1 MANRGKVLV
10 VDDEPTILEL
20 FKEYLVDRGLEVITA
35 AGGAEALE
43 CLQQDKPDV
52 VLLDMRM
59 PDMDGIETLKRIRAV
74 SVRIPVLMVSASDDL
89 TAARE
94 AIALGAF
101 DYTLKPV
108 DWDYLGRALDKMLSD
123 VAPTI
128 EPGLGVGIEAAVSSQ
143 ALMYDLALE
152 VFRVARSFSP
162 VARESLGSPLEQAA
176 LPLVQRVGDKAE
188 SIRALNQI
196 RSLLRFAKD
205 LGDISDDEHRR
216 LESHVA
222 RARRAVGLG

>member
-1 MANRGKVLV
+1 GRWPRGRGAGGGAAPPGPRPAARIPPSSTRRSPPCPAGWSEAPGRSPAARAASTPSEAPMANRGKVLV

-43 CLQQDKPDV
+43 CLQQDKPAV

-128 EPGLGVGIEAAVSSQ
+128 EPGLGVGIEA
-143 ALMYDLALE
+143 
-152 VFRVARSFSP
+152 
-162 VARESLGSPLEQAA
+162 
-176 LPLVQRVGDKAE
+176 
-188 SIRALNQI
+188 
-196 RSLLRFAKD
+196 
-205 LGDISDDEHRR
+205 
-216 LESHVA
+216 
-222 RARRAVGLG
+222 